1 VEAVVN
7 NCTSARSAV
16 KVNVNPT
23 PSAPAVQDTTICS
36 VESVVLNATDPQGAT
51 FLWYDAPS
59 AGNLLFS
66 GNPFTTPAL
75 NDTTT
80 YYVEAVANNCT
91 SARSAVTVNVV
102 LLQTTDLLDSLCA
115 NQSHVLT
122 VTPPANVNVL
132 WYDNAGNFLSNQPN
146 LTIQLGTNDTLFAYE
161 FTVANCTSNRSTFT
175 IQALPTPKAFFV
187 VHPDKDTM
195 LSVQD
200 AVYDFTN
207 LSQGAVRYVWYF
219 GDGDSLVTMDL
230 SNVTHQYTKEGQY
243 DVTLCATNNYGC
255 TDCYTYGK
263 LIVANQIAIFIP
275 NVFTPNGDGIN
286 DFFKFE
292 MSGIQSAEIQI
303 FDRWGVLIFETVNGL
318 NTFWNGTKNGS
329 PCPEGVYT
337 YVMKLVRF
345 DGKKI
350 TRFGSVMLLR

>member
-1 VEAVVN
+1 VEAVAK
-7 NCTSARSAV
+7 NCKYASSAV
-16 KVNVNPT
+16 KVNVM
-23 PSAPAVQDTTICS
+23 
-36 VESVVLNATDPQGAT
+36 
-51 FLWYDAPS
+51 
-59 AGNLLFS
+59 
-66 GNPFTTPAL
+66 
-75 NDTTT
+75 
-80 YYVEAVANNCT
+80 
-91 SARSAVTVNVV
+91 
-102 LLQTTDLLDSLCA
+102 LLQTTHRLDSHCA
-115 NQSHVLT
+115 NKSHVLT

-146 LTIQLGTNDTLFAYE
+146 LNIQLGTNDTLFAYE
-161 FTVANCTSNRSTFT
+161 FTAGNCTSNRSTFT
-175 IQALPTPKAFFV
+175 IQALPLPTAFFV

-219 GDGDSLVTMDL
+219 GDGDSLVTTDL

-243 DVTLCATNNYGC
+243 DVTLCATNIYGC

-303 FDRWGVLIFETVNGL
+303 FDRWGVLIFETGNGL